1 MANSAILD
9 DKQLFTSNQVF
20 SLSSETSKSVILDV
34 KQLFYKIRCL
44 EGSETAKSVI
54 LEDKQLF
61 RRFRD
66 LKFGYFRR

>member
-34 KQLFYKIRCL
+34 KQLFL
-44 EGSETAKSVI
+44 
-54 LEDKQLF
+54 
-61 RRFRD
+61 
-66 LKFGYFRR
+66 